1 MRTLASWGVRIAT
14 QRPVSLDWM
23 KSEIRDRALFT
34 GGWMAIGGAAAIV
47 TGSTPI
53 GIGIVAGVGGVVA
66 WRTAAGRLR
75 ARG

>member
-1 MRTLASWGVRIAT
+1 
-14 QRPVSLDWM
+14 
-23 KSEIRDRALFT
+23 
-34 GGWMAIGGAAAIV
+34 MAIGGAAAIV

>member
-1 MRTLASWGVRIAT
+1 
-14 QRPVSLDWM
+14 M